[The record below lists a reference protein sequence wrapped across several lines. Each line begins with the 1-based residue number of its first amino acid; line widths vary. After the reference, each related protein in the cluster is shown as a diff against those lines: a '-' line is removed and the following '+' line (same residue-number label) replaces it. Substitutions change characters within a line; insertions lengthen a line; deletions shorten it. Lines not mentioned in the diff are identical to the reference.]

1 MVQVRHADTLAAGLS
16 HTEAQQRLAVYGPN
30 EISHSSLTSRLEEIA
45 KVLWDPM
52 GVMLLGLAG
61 LYAALGS
68 TTDALI
74 LLIAWVP
81 VTAVD
86 VLLELRANRA
96 LKALRQTL
104 STTAKVMR
112 DGAVRNVATR
122 EIVPGDLLVFEEGQN
137 LPADGRVIEAQHLAI
152 NEAALTGESL
162 PVEKSLEHQFFGGT
176 QVLGG
181 RGLGIVEK
189 TGAATR
195 FGQVASLLRTVQTP
209 SSPLK
214 RKVDRLVKQ
223 VVMVAIALAGVLFV
237 LEWFRSGD
245 LITSVIIALT
255 FGMSAV
261 PEEFPLVFTLY
272 LSLGAWRLAQK
283 RVLVKSLP
291 SVEALGSA
299 DVLCTDKTG
308 TLTTGRFELEQIRA
322 IGGFPENLLW
332 TAALMACEPHAVD
345 AIEAA
350 ILERGR
356 EHVGGLAGWKLTW
369 DYPFENVGKHMTH
382 VWCRSGREDCRIV
395 MKGAIE
401 GVLAHCDIND
411 SERADIHHLVGE
423 FAAQGKRLLGLA
435 WREGPAVGTREADE
449 RSLTL
454 AGLLIFSDPIRD
466 SAVAAIAECQAFG
479 IAVKMVTGDHPLTA
493 HAIAERAGIA
503 HSDDALYTGDD
514 LRRMDAAS
522 RTEAYIRGAV
532 FSRVVPE
539 QKYELV
545 KALRES
551 GRIVA
556 MVGDGINDAPA
567 LRLADIGI
575 SMGHTATDVAR
586 SAGQIVILD
595 SDLSGIVATLVE
607 GRTILSNL
615 KKSFNYLVA
624 FHTPVILLALIPPF
638 LSWAP
643 LLLPVHII
651 VLEFLVHPI
660 SAFTFENLSVTKER
674 GSAAP
679 NVFGRET
686 IVRPLFS
693 GLIVS
698 IGILALYAA
707 VSRGHSVDAART
719 AAFAAILVANMGFV
733 VSEVWPQIS
742 GRFAVTVLTLF
753 ALCGLIASIPLPAL
767 HFTPIPANVLG
778 FAVLMGIPGFVAPF
792 LWKATGGRVS
802 VPSVL

>member
-1 MVQVRHADTLAAGLS
+1 MHGRQAGAPTAGLS
-16 HTEAQQRLAVYGPN
+16 HREAQQRLAACGPN
-30 EISHSSLTSRLEEIA
+30 EIPHSSLKSRLEEIA

-104 STTAKVMR
+104 STTAKVIR
-112 DGAVRNVATR
+112 DGRISDVATR

-162 PVEKSLEHQFFGGT
+162 PVEKGIDHQFFGGT

-195 FGQVASLLRTVQTP
+195 FGQVARLLQTVQTP

-214 RKVDRLVKQ
+214 RRVDRLVKQ

-245 LITSVIIALT
+245 LIPSVIIALT

-272 LSLGAWRLAQK
+272 LSLGAWRLAQQ

-322 IGGFPENLLW
+322 VGGFPEHLLW
-332 TAALMACEPHAVD
+332 TAALMACEPTPVD
-345 AIEAA
+345 AMEAA
-350 ILERGR
+350 IMERGR
-356 EHVGGLAGWKLTW
+356 EHVGSLGGWKLTW
-369 DYPFENVGKHMTH
+369 DYPFETIGKHMTH
-382 VWCRSGREDCRIV
+382 VWCRSGRDDCRIV

-401 GVLAHCDIND
+401 GVLAHCDLD
-411 SERADIHHLVGE
+411 DAGRADVHQLVGD

-449 RSLTL
+449 RGLTL
-454 AGLLIFSDPIRD
+454 VGLLIFSDPIRD
-466 SAVAAIAECQAFG
+466 SAVAAIAECQAVG
-479 IAVKMVTGDHPLTA
+479 IRVKMLTGDHPLTA

-514 LRRMDAAS
+514 LRRMDVAS
-522 RTEAYIRGAV
+522 RKDAYIRGAV
-532 FSRVVPE
+532 FSRVLPE
-539 QKYELV
+539 QKHEMV

-551 GRIVA
+551 GSIVA

-575 SMGHTATDVAR
+575 SMGHTATDVSR
-586 SAGQIVILD
+586 SAAQIVILD

-607 GRTILSNL
+607 GRKILSNL
-615 KKSFNYLVA
+615 KKSFSYLVA

-660 SAFTFENLSVTKER
+660 SAFTFENLSAAKHR
-674 GSAAP
+674 GGAAP

-686 IVRPLFS
+686 LLRPLLS

-698 IGILALYAA
+698 IGVLVLYSA
-707 VSRGHSVDAART
+707 VSRGHSIDAART
-719 AAFAAILVANMGFV
+719 AAFAAILVANIGFV
-733 VSEVWPQIS
+733 VSEVWPQMS
-742 GRFAVTVLTLF
+742 GRTAVTVLALF
-753 ALCGLIASIPLPAL
+753 ALCGLIASLPLPAL
-767 HFTPIPANVLG
+767 HFTPIPANLLG
-778 FAVLMGIPGFVAPF
+778 FALLVGTLGFVAPF
-792 LWKATGGRVS
+792 VCKATGARRI
-802 VPSVL
+802 VPSAS